1 MYWWRKRLANLFE
14 RLCSYSCLFRR
25 PPVSQLGRA
34 QWTKWQTYCW
44 TFWPKLSFTCFKWVL
59 ADIVKVLRFL
69 HNCRHSFMYA
79 ISLKQQYY
87 ADTACTL
94 TLTAMTSTKR
104 HICCLILRIVA
115 SSFLATLVHVRN
127 SVFLRQD
134 LRLVTYDVIKM
145 EC

>member
-1 MYWWRKRLANLFE
+1 MEELSERNDRLIVEHFDLNYRSLALSESWLILLKFFD
-14 RLCSYSCLFRR
+14 SC
-25 PPVSQLGRA
+25 A
-34 QWTKWQTYCW
+34 
-44 TFWPKLSFTCFKWVL
+44 
-59 ADIVKVLRFL
+59 IVGIPS
-69 HNCRHSFMYA
+69 CTA

-104 HICCLILRIVA
+104 HICCLILRIVT